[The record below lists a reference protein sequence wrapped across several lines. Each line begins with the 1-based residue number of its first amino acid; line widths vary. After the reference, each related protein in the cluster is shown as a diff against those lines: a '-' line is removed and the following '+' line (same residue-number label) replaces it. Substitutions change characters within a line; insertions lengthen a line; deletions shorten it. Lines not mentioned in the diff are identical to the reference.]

1 MVSKRPVFRYGAN
14 LSGAN
19 LSGLD
24 LTNEENLHVI
34 NLSNSNLSHAN
45 LSGLRFYKPNLAGAD
60 LSNSI
65 LRDTHFDGADL
76 SNSNLSHATLSGAW
90 LYDANLS
97 GADLSNSN
105 LSHAKLSGAR
115 LNNANLSG
123 ADLSNSN
130 FSRANLSGA
139 NLHGANLDGADLSNS
154 NLSRAI
160 MQDGLVHVKIIDEVN
175 KDLENK
181 FYHVSNLLS
190 ESEWVVLKEK
200 EDAYRRTGALP
211 MGYVK
216 VSNNRLNLTFHL
228 SRKRGSGPSTSHLI
242 SRIFYFA
249 KENSNAVN
257 FYAKAYSKN
266 FLGST
271 FKYSLNGGMPFVYLC
286 DGNELHLYEETNNSQ
301 SSIVTKFMTP
311 AEMNQVVRKFAND
324 PRTAINEPSS
334 TFIRP
339 RSCKC
344 RSGWVT
350 NRNGGVFNASDAG
363 PCADCKEFG
372 YYKFEP
378 AHRW

>member
-24 LTNEENLHVI
+24 LTNEENLHAI
-34 NLSNSNLSHAN
+34 NLSHSNLSHAN
-45 LSGLRFYKPNLAGAD
+45 LSGLSFYNTKLFGAD
-60 LSNSI
+60 LSNSN
-65 LRDTHFDGADL
+65 LRDTHLVGADL

-90 LYDANLS
+90 LYDANFS

-105 LSHAKLSGAR
+105 LS
-115 LNNANLSG
+115 
-123 ADLSNSN
+123 
-130 FSRANLSGA
+130 RANLSGA
-139 NLHGANLDGADLSNS
+139 NLYGANLDGADLSNS
-154 NLSRAI
+154 NLSKAI

-175 KDLENK
+175 KDLEEK
-181 FYHVSNLLS
+181 FYHVSNLLL
-190 ESEWVVLKEK
+190 ESEWVVLKEE

-211 MGYVK
+211 TGYVK
-216 VSNNRLNLTFHL
+216 VSNKGLNLTFHL
-228 SRKRGSGPSTSHLI
+228 SRNHGSGPSTSHLI

-249 KENSNAVN
+249 KENGNAVN

-271 FKYSLNGGMPFVYLC
+271 FKYSLDGGMPFVYLC
-286 DGNELHLYEETNNSQ
+286 DGNDLHFYDETNDSQ
-301 SSIVTKFMTP
+301 SSMVTRFMTP

-324 PRTAINEPSS
+324 PRTAINEPST

-344 RSGWVT
+344 RSGWVK
-350 NRNGGVFNASDAG
+350 NRNGGVFNADFAG
-363 PCADCKEFG
+363 PCANCKEFG
-372 YYKFEP
+372 HYKFKPAEP
-378 AHRW
+378 W